1 MPLDLAIQ
9 NVGEYYSSHYLDTT
23 FSKDTKNLKADWKA
37 AGANATPRRL
47 RKLSQRYFRAK
58 AQALEEM
65 NPAQRHEAGPDI
77 AAWHAYLLQALG
89 YDHWQRQDL
98 FVEGGHAVVPALG
111 VLKRFGQPWLVICE
125 SLFCL
130 PDGSLPD
137 GAASE
142 DPLEASPRG
151 DQRTNSEQPLVAGN
165 WTRAIGEIFKT
176 EEPPRWV
183 MLLGG
188 SRILLIDRKTFANG
202 RWLAFDLD
210 AAFGRNETSTFEQI
224 ATFLSRQTLAPDSES
239 ADLIHDKLEEQ
250 SHKLAHGVT
259 ESLQAAVRE
268 AIELLANE
276 WVSDRRRRKRSM
288 TTVSGEELALEAN
301 GGGDGPVRV
310 TAEQLRQEALSY
322 VYRLIFVFMRRPTG
336 RRWGFCPSMTTPIA
350 WAIAWSLCGIWSW
363 CPCRSRRRRAPI
375 FRPIWIGCLP

>member
-47 RKLSQRYFRAK
+47 RKLSQCYFRAK

-77 AAWHAYLLQALG
+77 AAWHSYLLQALG

-111 VLKRFGQPWLVICE
+111 VLKRFGQPWLVVCE

-142 DPLEASPRG
+142 DPLEASPRT

-183 MLLGG
+183 LLLGG
-188 SRILLIDRKTFANG
+188 SRILQ
-202 RWLAFDLD
+202 
-210 AAFGRNETSTFEQI
+210 QI
-224 ATFLSRQTLAPDSES
+224 HR
-239 ADLIHDKLEEQ
+239 
-250 SHKLAHGVT
+250 
-259 ESLQAAVRE
+259 
-268 AIELLANE
+268 
-276 WVSDRRRRKRSM
+276 
-288 TTVSGEELALEAN
+288 
-301 GGGDGPVRV
+301 
-310 TAEQLRQEALSY
+310 Y
-322 VYRLIFVFMRRPTG
+322 VARI
-336 RRWGFCPSMTTPIA
+336 
-350 WAIAWSLCGIWSW
+350 
-363 CPCRSRRRRAPI
+363 
-375 FRPIWIGCLP
+375 